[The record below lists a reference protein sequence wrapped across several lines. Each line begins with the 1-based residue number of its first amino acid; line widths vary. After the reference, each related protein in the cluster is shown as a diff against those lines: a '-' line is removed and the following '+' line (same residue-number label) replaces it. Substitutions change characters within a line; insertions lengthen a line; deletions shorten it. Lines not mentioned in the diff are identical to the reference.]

1 MSVQE
6 ERVRKG
12 MGKTTNEDQTE
23 KVESNLGMIMFIVQD
38 NRSDDE
44 YSGNRTNSYLVVDYL
59 NPAHPTQV
67 PGIKHPRIYQ
77 IGQHSI
83 KL

>member
-6 ERVRKG
+6 ERVRKWV
-12 MGKTTNEDQTE
+12 GKTTNEDQTE
-23 KVESNLGMIMFIVQD
+23 KVQSNLGMMMFIVQD

-44 YSGNRTNSYLVVDYL
+44 YSGNWNYSYLAVDYL

-67 PGIKHPRIYQ
+67 P
-77 IGQHSI
+77 SI
-83 KL
+83 